1 MKVIDISRELFS
13 TPVYPGDPE
22 PRRELVRRMEL
33 GDSYNLSG
41 FYTGCHSATHVDAP
55 RHFIDDGK
63 TVDELDLSRF
73 MGRCTVV
80 SAHGIVTG
88 ADIDRIMPYC
98 EKIRLFKGG
107 GEAYLSTS
115 AAFALAAAGVTLVGT
130 DAWSIGAPHEEA
142 GPHVELLGADIP
154 ILEGLCLSHVKEG
167 TYTLVAFPL
176 YLKGAEASPLRAV
189 LLAEDGEAD

>member
-1 MKVIDISRELFS
+1 
-13 TPVYPGDPE
+13 
-22 PRRELVRRMEL
+22 
-33 GDSYNLSG
+33 
-41 FYTGCHSATHVDAP
+41 
-55 RHFIDDGK
+55 
-63 TVDELDLSRF
+63 
-73 MGRCTVV
+73 
-80 SAHGIVTG
+80 
-88 ADIDRIMPYC
+88 MPYC
-98 EKIRLFKGG
+98 EKILLFKGG

>member
-1 MKVIDISRELFS
+1 M
-13 TPVYPGDPE
+13 
-22 PRRELVRRMEL
+22 
-33 GDSYNLSG
+33 
-41 FYTGCHSATHVDAP
+41 
-55 RHFIDDGK
+55 
-63 TVDELDLSRF
+63 DELDLSRF

-98 EKIRLFKGG
+98 EKILLFKGG

-176 YLKGAEASPLRAV
+176 YLKGGSLPSPGSVVGGRRRSGLNFENQTAR
-189 LLAEDGEAD
+189 LC

>member
-13 TPVYPGDPE
+13 TPVYPGDPV

-63 TVDELDLSRF
+63 TVDEMELSCF
-73 MGRCTVV
+73 VGRCTVV
-80 SAHGIVTG
+80 AAQGIVTG

-98 EKIRLFKGG
+98 EKMLLFKGG
-107 GEAYLSTS
+107 GEAFLSTS
-115 AAFALAAAGVTLVGT
+115 AAFALASAGVTLVGT
-130 DAWSIGAPHEEA
+130 DAWSIGAPHAEE
-142 GPHVELLGADIP
+142 GPHVELLSAEIP
-154 ILEGLCLSHVKEG
+154 ILEGLNLSQVEEG
-167 TYTLVAFPL
+167 TYTLIAFPPF
-176 YLKGAEASPLRAV
+176 LKGAEASPVRAV
-189 LLAEDGEAD
+189 LLDELD